1 LAGPTP
7 NRWARLLFSGTI
19 VSILKAPDHARRRL
33 NVAPMIAIL
42 LFVCAIPLLAIA
54 NLELER
60 RQLASHQSVGEGYYL
75 PPPAILRGLSF
86 GYNELGADMMWV
98 RTIAYFTD
106 HLRDRQLSHLHRHV
120 KNILALDDNFREV
133 YRFASAMFMSRGERQ
148 TNDDVH
154 HAIELLKR
162 GHEAFPTRY
171 EFPLTI
177 GTHYMTELK
186 TKDKALQ
193 DKYRTTGADW
203 IRRAI
208 LVGATGSW
216 LPSLAAQVYTKQ
228 GKRELAIRHLQ
239 ELYLLT
245 KDRKTRR
252 QIAIKLKH
260 LHANQMAADMKR
272 YEKTYR
278 QAHKNGP
285 VPYVA
290 PDLYSLIHLPAET
303 PYRLPENEVED
314 R

>member
-1 LAGPTP
+1 MNYP
-7 NRWARLLFSGTI
+7 NHR
-19 VSILKAPDHARRRL
+19 RRRL
-33 NVAPMIAIL
+33 NVAPMVAMV
-42 LFVCAIPLLAIA
+42 LFVSALPLLAIA
-54 NLELER
+54 SLELDR

-86 GYNELGADMMWV
+86 GYNELGADLLWV

-106 HLRDRQLSHLHRHV
+106 HLKDRQLSHLHRHV
-120 KNILALDDNFREV
+120 QNILALDDHFREV
-133 YRFASAMFMSRGERQ
+133 YRFGSAMFMSRGERQ
-148 TNDDVH
+148 TNDDVR
-154 HAIELLKR
+154 HAIALLKR
-162 GHEAFPTRY
+162 GHEAFPTRH
-171 EFPLTI
+171 EFPLAI

-186 TKDKALQ
+186 TKNKKLRNE
-193 DKYRTTGADW
+193 YRSTGADW

-208 LVGATGSW
+208 LVGAKGAW

-260 LHANQMAADMKR
+260 LQASRMAADLRR

-278 QAHKNGP
+278 RAHKNGP
-285 VPYVA
+285 ISYVA
-290 PDLYSLIHLPAET
+290 PDFYSLVHLTPET
-303 PYRLPENEVED
+303 PFTLEERLDQTAGGDAGKKANGAAKGKSN
-314 R
+314 

>member
-1 LAGPTP
+1 M
-7 NRWARLLFSGTI
+7 
-19 VSILKAPDHARRRL
+19 
-33 NVAPMIAIL
+33 VAIG
-42 LFVCAIPLLAIA
+42 LFVSALPLLAIA
-54 NLELER
+54 TLELDR
-60 RQLASHQSVGEGYYL
+60 RQLASRQAAGEGYYL
-75 PPPAILRGLSF
+75 PPPAVLRALSF
-86 GYNELGADMMWV
+86 GYNELGADLLWV

-106 HLRDRQLSHLHRHV
+106 HLRDRQIAHLHRHV
-120 KNILALDDNFREV
+120 DNILALDEHFREV
-133 YRFASAMFMSRGERQ
+133 YRFGSAMFMSRGERQ

-154 HAIELLKR
+154 HAIALLKR
-162 GHEAFPTRY
+162 GHAAFPTRP

-186 TKDKALQ
+186 TKNKTLQ
-193 DKYRTTGADW
+193 DAYRSTGADW

-216 LPSLAAQVYTKQ
+216 LPSLAAQVYTQQ

-252 QIAIKLKH
+252 QIGIKLQH
-260 LHANQMAADMKR
+260 LHASQMAADLKR

-285 VPYVA
+285 IPYVA
-290 PDLYSLIHLPAET
+290 PDLYSLLHLPEERPFSAT
-303 PYRLPENEVED
+303 ED
-314 R
+314 PVGQLDDDVRQKVDGATD